1 MDCSESIDEWS
12 INLTGSAVTNMAMSP
27 LFTVDFLD
35 SIVSLLTNS
44 LNMCTSTVMILDS
57 EVVHYLLVPLR
68 FLTFGVP

>member
-27 LFTVDFLD
+27 LLDFLD

-44 LNMCTSTVMILDS
+44 LNMCTYTVMKLGS

-68 FLTFGVP
+68 FLAFGVS